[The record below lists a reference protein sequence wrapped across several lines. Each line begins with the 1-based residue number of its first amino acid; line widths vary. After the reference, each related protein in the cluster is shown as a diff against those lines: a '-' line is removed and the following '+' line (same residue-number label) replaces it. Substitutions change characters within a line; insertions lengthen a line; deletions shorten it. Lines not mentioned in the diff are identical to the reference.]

1 MNCQSIKNKR
11 CELQATTEYIK
22 PDIIIGNESWLAPEY
37 TNSEIFPEGFN
48 SMVYRNDRN
57 KNGGGVFISVRDGY
71 TTSEINQGSSNC
83 EIVWTEL
90 QSQNEKS
97 IILVSFYRPPNT
109 GVETLQEL
117 RKSLENLPK
126 NSEDKIIILA
136 GDFNLPHINWKNNT
150 IKPGG
155 NQLQL
160 HQELLDIVD
169 DFGLEQMQT
178 NPTRQDNVL
187 DLYFTNI
194 PSLVKSCET
203 IPGISDH
210 DMLVID
216 SDLKP
221 TYNKPK
227 RRKVYIYKR
236 AEMNTIKQNMTE
248 LSENIINT
256 DADSP
261 INDIWEKLKH
271 GIYEVMEKNIPSKL
285 TSNRHN
291 LPWINHKLKK
301 LIKKKNK
308 LYNKARQSKKKKT
321 GTIT

>member
-1 MNCQSIKNKR
+1 
-11 CELQATTEYIK
+11 
-22 PDIIIGNESWLAPEY
+22 
-37 TNSEIFPEGFN
+37 
-48 SMVYRNDRN
+48 MVYGNDRN

-83 EIVWTEL
+83 EIAWTEL

-97 IILVSFYRPPNT
+97 IILGSFYRPPNT
-109 GVETLQEL
+109 GLEALQEL
-117 RKSLENLPK
+117 GKSLENLPK

-178 NPTRQDNVL
+178 NPTRQYNVL

-236 AEMNTIKQNMTE
+236 ADMNTIKQNSLNMTE

-256 DADSP
+256 DVDSS
-261 INDIWEKLKH
+261 IHDI
-271 GIYEVMEKNIPSKL
+271 
-285 TSNRHN
+285 
-291 LPWINHKLKK
+291 
-301 LIKKKNK
+301 
-308 LYNKARQSKKKKT
+308 
-321 GTIT
+321 

>member
-37 TNSEIFPEGFN
+37 ANSEIFMEGFN

-57 KNGGGVFISVRDGY
+57 KNCGGVFISVRDRY
-71 TTSEINQGSSNC
+71 TTSEINKGRHRLRIRRKRIRSLCHKGSSNC

-97 IILVSFYRPPNT
+97 IILGSFYRPPNEKSIILGSFYRPPNT
-109 GVETLQEL
+109 GIETLQEL

-169 DFGLEQMQT
+169 DFDLEQMQT

-227 RRKVYIYKR
+227 RRKVYIYKG
-236 AEMNTIKQNMTE
+236 ADMNTTKRTWPN
-248 LSENIINT
+248 
-256 DADSP
+256 
-261 INDIWEKLKH
+261 
-271 GIYEVMEKNIPSKL
+271 
-285 TSNRHN
+285 
-291 LPWINHKLKK
+291 
-301 LIKKKNK
+301 
-308 LYNKARQSKKKKT
+308 
-321 GTIT
+321 